1 MAEITAS
8 LVKALRE
15 KSGVGMMDCK
25 KALQETA
32 GDMEAAIDW
41 LRAKGLSKAAKKAD
55 RIAAEGVV
63 AVSVRIDGAGMTAA
77 AIELNAETDFVARN
91 EGFQTAARKIAQ
103 AALDVDGD
111 VAALRAAPFEGATVA
126 DSVTHLI
133 ATIGENML
141 LRRTARFS
149 VAQGAI
155 GAYVHGAV
163 PGAADLGR
171 IGVLVAVEGAGDQGV
186 LRELG
191 RNIALH
197 AAATSPLSLSVD
209 DLDPAAVERERAIF
223 TEQSIASGKPPSVA
237 EKMVEGRIRKFYEE
251 AVLLKQAYVR
261 DPAITIE
268 GLVAQTAK
276 QLGSPVKVVGFA
288 RLALGEGVEKE
299 AGDFAAEVASMA
311 GTNQGPAP
319 ADGTDPKVESASRL
333 LDLEQD

>member
-8 LVKALRE
+8 LVKALRD

-25 KALQETA
+25 KALQET
-32 GDMEAAIDW
+32 GGEMEAAIDW

-55 RIAAEGVV
+55 RVAAEGVV
-63 AVSVRIDGAGMTAA
+63 ALATRIDGAGMTAA

-91 EGFQTAARKIAQ
+91 EGFQTAARQIAI
-103 AALDVDGD
+103 AALDVPGD
-111 VAALRAAPFEGATVA
+111 VATLRAAPYQGATVA
-126 DSVTHLI
+126 DAVTQLI
-133 ATIGENML
+133 STIGENMI
-141 LRRTARFS
+141 LRRSVRFH
-149 VAQGAI
+149 VDQGAI

-163 PGAADLGR
+163 AGAPDLGR
-171 IGVLVAVEGAGDQGV
+171 IGVLVAVEGAGDQAT

-197 AAATSPLSLSVD
+197 AAATAPLSLSVD

-223 TEQSIASGKPPSVA
+223 TEQSIASGTPPSVA

-261 DPAITIE
+261 DPSVTIE

-276 QLGSPVKVVGFA
+276 DLGSPVKVVGFV
-288 RLALGEGVEKE
+288 RFALGEGVEKE
-299 AGDFAAEVASMA
+299 TGDFAAEVASLT
-311 GTNQGPAP
+311 GG
-319 ADGTDPKVESASRL
+319 R
-333 LDLEQD
+333 